1 VPFRSAFSAPIQGC
15 KRVLADRSVGLLRYA
30 PRGGS
35 THADAPSLLA
45 FLQRQPSGAHDDR
58 VRRLVTLRAAAAIGA
73 VALMVSCSA
82 QASHEVTKPEISP
95 ANGGIPPNITIT
107 PGSQI
112 SPVNMPRMQPGLPAA
127 IRLVTSDKHRF
138 LALPSGRI
146 EPVGQQHGNGQMLP
160 PAGAFWVDSRRT
172 WVRVAGG
179 RVEFGQGRTVVWR
192 SRGTYNIATANALW
206 SDAYSPAGAAFQIG
220 RRGPLYVAPSG
231 GAERRVA
238 LGESADGWTRSGT
251 LLTFGKE
258 ADGFAMRLR
267 AANGSLVRTLA
278 TGLTPTEIDAMTDVG
293 NNVLYLAHG
302 TIWSTDGLHVRALAS
317 LSSLGFT
324 SQPPSLYGIG
334 GGLVEVL
341 GRNWHDV
348 ILRRDGS
355 VFAEPT
361 PPPATGYASFGV
373 NVANSSGT
381 TVAYEIVRVSSSRAT
396 VYLLRA
402 GETRGTPVLHVP
414 HANPCDFPFS
424 WHGSWLLYRSLNG
437 SSYAIPSDGRR
448 PLKLLRQING
458 ERVSSARWA

>member
-1 VPFRSAFSAPIQGC
+1 VRPAWASPAQIADLTGSKAPG
-15 KRVLADRSVGLLRYA
+15 LAGNLLR
-30 PRGGS
+30 
-35 THADAPSLLA
+35 
-45 FLQRQPSGAHDDR
+45 RQPSDAHYGR

-73 VALMVSCSA
+73 VILCASCTA
-82 QASHEVTKPEISP
+82 QATHAVTKPGISP
-95 ANGGIPPNITIT
+95 ANGGNPPNITIT
-107 PGSQI
+107 PGSQV
-112 SPVNMPRMQPGLPAA
+112 PPAGMPRMQPGLPAA
-127 IRLVTSDKHRF
+127 ISLVTADKHRF

-146 EPVGQQHGNGQMLP
+146 EPVSQHGGNGQMLP
-160 PAGAFWVDSRRT
+160 PTGAFWVDARRT

-179 RVEFGQGRTVVWR
+179 HVEFGQGRTVVWR
-192 SRGTYNIATANALW
+192 SRDTYNIATADALW

-238 LGESADGWTRSGT
+238 LGEWADGWTRSGT
-251 LLTFGKE
+251 LLTVEKE

-267 AANGSLVRTLA
+267 AADGSMVRTLA
-278 TGLTPTEIDAMTDVG
+278 TGITTTEIDARTDVG

-302 TIWSTDGLHVRALAS
+302 TLWSTDGLHVRALAS

-361 PPPATGYASFGV
+361 PPPATGYAAFGV

-381 TVAYEIVRVSSSRAT
+381 IVAYEIVKESSWRAT

-402 GETRGTPVLHVP
+402 GETRGTPVLRVP
-414 HANPCDFPFS
+414 RASPCDFPFS

-437 SSYAIPSDGRR
+437 SSYVIPSDGRR
-448 PLKLLRQING
+448 PLRLLRQING

>member
-1 VPFRSAFSAPIQGC
+1 MLFARPPIGEA
-15 KRVLADRSVGLLRYA
+15 RGHARPVGPVCANGLVWRASLR
-30 PRGGS
+30 
-35 THADAPSLLA
+35 
-45 FLQRQPSGAHDDR
+45 RQPSGAHDDR
-58 VRRLVTLRAAAAIGA
+58 VRRLVTLRATAAIGA
-73 VALMVSCSA
+73 VALIASCTA
-82 QASHEVTKPEISP
+82 QVTHAARKPAISP

-112 SPVNMPRMQPGLPAA
+112 PPVSMPRMQPGLPAA

-146 EPVGQQHGNGQMLP
+146 KPVRQQHGNGQTLP
-160 PAGAFWVDSRRT
+160 PAGAFWVDARPT

-179 RVEFGQGRTVVWR
+179 HVEFGQGQTVVWR
-192 SRGTYNIATANALW
+192 SRGTYNIATANSLW

-251 LLTFGKE
+251 LLTLGKE
-258 ADGFAMRLR
+258 ADGFAIRLR

-278 TGLTPTEIDAMTDVG
+278 TGLTTAEIDARADVG

-302 TIWSTDGLHVRALAS
+302 TIWRTDGHDARAIAS

-324 SQPPSLYGIG
+324 SQVPSLYGIG

-341 GRNWHDV
+341 GRDWHDV
-348 ILRRDGS
+348 ILRGDGS

-361 PPPATGYASFGV
+361 PPPATGYAAFGV

-381 TVAYEIVRVSSSRAT
+381 TVAYEIIRESSWRAT

-402 GETRGTPVLHVP
+402 GETRGTPVLRVP

-424 WHGSWLLYRSLNG
+424 WHGSWLLYRSLDG

-448 PLKLLRQING
+448 PLRLLGQING

>member
-1 VPFRSAFSAPIQGC
+1 
-15 KRVLADRSVGLLRYA
+15 
-30 PRGGS
+30 
-35 THADAPSLLA
+35 
-45 FLQRQPSGAHDDR
+45 
-58 VRRLVTLRAAAAIGA
+58 
-73 VALMVSCSA
+73 
-82 QASHEVTKPEISP
+82 
-95 ANGGIPPNITIT
+95 
-107 PGSQI
+107 
-112 SPVNMPRMQPGLPAA
+112 
-127 IRLVTSDKHRF
+127 
-138 LALPSGRI
+138 
-146 EPVGQQHGNGQMLP
+146 
-160 PAGAFWVDSRRT
+160 
-172 WVRVAGG
+172 
-179 RVEFGQGRTVVWR
+179 
-192 SRGTYNIATANALW
+192 
-206 SDAYSPAGAAFQIG
+206 
-220 RRGPLYVAPSG
+220 
-231 GAERRVA
+231 
-238 LGESADGWTRSGT
+238 

-267 AANGSLVRTLA
+267 AADGSLVRTLA

-361 PPPATGYASFGV
+361 PPPATGYAAFGV

-402 GETRGTPVLHVP
+402 GETRGTPVLRVP

-448 PLKLLRQING
+448 PLRLLRQING
-458 ERVSSARWA
+458 ERVASARWA

>member
-1 VPFRSAFSAPIQGC
+1 MYGAYMRQCPVWPAI
-15 KRVLADRSVGLLRYA
+15 LR
-30 PRGGS
+30 
-35 THADAPSLLA
+35 
-45 FLQRQPSGAHDDR
+45 RQPSGAHDGC

-73 VALMVSCSA
+73 VILCASCTA
-82 QASHEVTKPEISP
+82 QATHATKPETSP

-112 SPVNMPRMQPGLPAA
+112 PPVSMPRMQPGLPAA

-146 EPVGQQHGNGQMLP
+146 EPVSKHHGSGQMLRP
-160 PAGAFWVDSRRT
+160 TGAFWVDARRT

-179 RVEFGQGRTVVWR
+179 HVEFGQGRTVVWR
-192 SRGTYNIATANALW
+192 SRGRYNIATADALW

-220 RRGPLYVAPSG
+220 RRGPLYMAPSG

-238 LGESADGWTRSGT
+238 LGEWADGWTRSGT
-251 LLTFGKE
+251 LLTLGKE

-267 AANGSLVRTLA
+267 AADGSLVRTLA
-278 TGLTPTEIDAMTDVG
+278 TGLTTAEIDARTDVG

-302 TIWSTDGLHVRALAS
+302 TIWSTDGHDARAIAS

-361 PPPATGYASFGV
+361 PPPATGYAAFGV

-381 TVAYEIVRVSSSRAT
+381 TVAYEIVRESSWRAT
-396 VYLLRA
+396 VYLLHA
-402 GETRGTPVLHVP
+402 GETRGTPVLRVP
-414 HANPCDFPFS
+414 HANPCDVPFS

-448 PLKLLRQING
+448 PLRLLRQING

>member
-1 VPFRSAFSAPIQGC
+1 M
-15 KRVLADRSVGLLRYA
+15 
-30 PRGGS
+30 
-35 THADAPSLLA
+35 
-45 FLQRQPSGAHDDR
+45 LQRRDGTFFFAVWSSPKKALQSWAGTSPVNRMLARMLVGVVLLSAACTGATSTSTTPSVPGI
-58 VRRLVTLRAAAAIGA
+58 TSAIPRTTP
-73 VALMVSCSA
+73 V
-82 QASHEVTKPEISP
+82 ISP
-95 ANGGIPPNITIT
+95 KVTVAH
-107 PGSQI
+107 GSQI
-112 SPVNMPRMQPGLPAA
+112 PPVRMSRMQPGLPAA

-146 EPVGQQHGNGQMLP
+146 EPVGEDHRSGQMIP
-160 PAGAFWVDSRRT
+160 PTGALWVAAPRT

-179 RVEFGQGRTVVWR
+179 HVEFGQGDAVVWR
-192 SRGTYNIATANALW
+192 SRREYNIGTAEALW
-206 SDAYSPAGAAFQIG
+206 SDAYSPAGVGFQIG

-238 LGESADGWTRSGT
+238 LGEWADGWTRSGT
-251 LLTFGKE
+251 LLTIGKE

-267 AANGSLVRTLA
+267 AADGSLVRTLA
-278 TGLTPTEIDAMTDVG
+278 TGLTTKEIDARTDVG

-341 GRNWHDV
+341 GRNWHDG

-361 PPPATGYASFGV
+361 PPPATGYAAFGV

-381 TVAYEIVRVSSSRAT
+381 TVAYEIVRDSSWRAT
-396 VYLLRA
+396 IYLLRA

-414 HANPCDFPFS
+414 HANPCDIPFS

-448 PLKLLRQING
+448 PLRLLGQ
-458 ERVSSARWA
+458 

>member
-1 VPFRSAFSAPIQGC
+1 M
-15 KRVLADRSVGLLRYA
+15 
-30 PRGGS
+30 
-35 THADAPSLLA
+35 
-45 FLQRQPSGAHDDR
+45 
-58 VRRLVTLRAAAAIGA
+58 RRLATLRAAAAIGA
-73 VALMVSCSA
+73 VILCASCTA
-82 QASHEVTKPEISP
+82 QATQDVPRAAISP
-95 ANGGIPPNITIT
+95 TNGGIPPTITIT
-107 PGSQI
+107 PGAQI
-112 SPVNMPRMQPGLPAA
+112 PPVSMPRIQPGLPAA

-160 PAGAFWVDSRRT
+160 PAGAIWVDSRRT

-238 LGESADGWTRSGT
+238 LGEWADGWTRSGT
-251 LLTFGKE
+251 LLTLGKE

-267 AANGSLVRTLA
+267 AADGSLVRTLA
-278 TGLTPTEIDAMTDVG
+278 TGLTTNEIDARAEVG

-361 PPPATGYASFGV
+361 PPPATGYAAFGV

-381 TVAYEIVRVSSSRAT
+381 TVAYEIVRDSSWRAT

-402 GETRGTPVLHVP
+402 GETRGTPVLRVA

-424 WHGSWLLYRSLNG
+424 WHGSWLLYRSRNG

-448 PLKLLRQING
+448 PLRLLRQING